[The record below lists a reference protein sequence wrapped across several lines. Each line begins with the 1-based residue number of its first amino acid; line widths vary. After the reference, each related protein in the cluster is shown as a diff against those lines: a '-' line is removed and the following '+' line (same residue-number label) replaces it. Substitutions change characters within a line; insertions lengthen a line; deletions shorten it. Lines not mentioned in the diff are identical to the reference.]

1 MSRIKVLY
9 ILPDLSNAGPVNM
22 CLSLIKGLDKTKFDI
37 HVAALGSGE
46 LIHQFENFSSVKI
59 YPRTKILNFLKE
71 SKMGN
76 YDIIHSHTI
85 ISDLFSS
92 TLCSSAKK
100 ITTIHNYPDI
110 DSVFRRGRIVGGGLY
125 ILQKIAISSMLK
137 VACSISVRDYCTNK
151 LNLRKVIA
159 IPNGVSPSA
168 YPIRNENVDSGT
180 INFYYLGSIT
190 ARKNVEEL
198 LLAFSEWSINKNAKL
213 NIIGGGDLL
222 EALSLKYNDR
232 KIKYYG
238 KLSDPA
244 QTVIDFDCFVSA
256 SRAEGMPLALLEAL
270 SLGKAYICSN
280 IEPHVE
286 VYKSDNGRSGFIYE
300 LGNKEQ
306 LIQSFDKYY
315 NTPNRAMLSQNAKQ
329 CFDLYYDMRIMSE
342 HYSKLYFEMSNKVSI

>member
-22 CLSLIKGLDKTKFDI
+22 CLSLIKGLDKKIFDI

-46 LIHQFENFSSVKI
+46 LIHQFEGFASVKI
-59 YPRTKILNFLKE
+59 FPRSKILNFIKQI
-71 SKMGN
+71 KVGN

-85 ISDLFSS
+85 IADLFSFTACS
-92 TLCSSAKK
+92 TAKK

-125 ILQKIAISSMLK
+125 ILQKIAIRSMVK

-151 LNLRKVIA
+151 LKFGKVIA
-159 IPNGVSPSA
+159 IPNGVPPSA
-168 YPIRNENVDSGT
+168 YSIKNVNVDSGT

-198 LLAFSEWSINKNAKL
+198 LLAFSKWSVNKNAKL

-222 EALSLKYNDR
+222 EALSLKYNNN

-238 KLSDPA
+238 KTSEPA

-280 IEPHVE
+280 IDPHME

-300 LGNKEQ
+300 LGNKEE

-329 CFDLYYDMRIMSE
+329 CFDLYYDMSIMSE
-342 HYSKLYFEMSNKVSI
+342 HYSKLYLEMGNKV